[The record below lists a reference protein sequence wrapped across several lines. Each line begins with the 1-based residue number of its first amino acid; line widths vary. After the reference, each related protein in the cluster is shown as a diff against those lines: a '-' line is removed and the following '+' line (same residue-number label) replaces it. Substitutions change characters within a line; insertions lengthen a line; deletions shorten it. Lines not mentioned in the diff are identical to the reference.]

1 MHRLKD
7 RKWLFIFWGIIG
19 ISLLGFI
26 PGSTVKKL
34 PGTDDKEIHWMSF
47 DEAVKRNEAH
57 PKKIFIDV
65 YTQWCGWCKK
75 MDADT
80 YTNPAIISYINK
92 YYYAVR
98 LDAETSDTFHFKGH
112 DFFNVKPHT
121 RGYTNELASS
131 LLDGKLAYP
140 TTVYMDENVQR
151 LTFVQ
156 SYISATDLMP
166 ILKYFAEDKYK
177 TMKFDD
183 FKNSE
188 ENTKGGSGTGK

>member
-1 MHRLKD
+1 MLRLKS
-7 RKWLFIFWGIIG
+7 KKCLFVFLFFIG
-19 ISLLGFI
+19 VSSLGFA
-26 PGSTVKKL
+26 G
-34 PGTDDKEIHWMSF
+34 GGNNKEIHWMSF
-47 DEAVKRNEAH
+47 DDAVKLNQKH

-80 YTNPAIISYINK
+80 YTDSTVIKYINK

-98 LDAETSDTFHFKGH
+98 LDAETADTFHFKDH
-112 DFFNVKPHT
+112 EFFNPKPHT

-131 LLDGKLAYP
+131 LLDGKLGYP
-140 TTVYMDENVQR
+140 TTVYMNENFER
-151 LTFVQ
+151 LTYVQ
-156 SYISATDLMP
+156 SYVTVAELMP

-183 FKNSE
+183 YKKSI
-188 ENTKGGSGTGK
+188 GSSADTPSNATDK